1 MAKKHPVT
9 PHISGPPIPDFV
21 DAITTYESCLGHA
34 ITIPAQEIAA
44 RTSEELELC
53 LHFVSSGC
61 TIFLEE
67 ATYTCNIDLR
77 VDHVAIVGR
86 GAKTVIDLCRDN
98 SIEISANHCTLSNLK
113 VAFSSFGSSVIS
125 LRGSQNEIND
135 IEVTHYLNVPV
146 VSQDASFWDIIIEGS
161 HNILQR
167 VKINCSIFENFYIV
181 VTKYATN
188 VVISDLLVTKGRV
201 ECIKKGMF
209 CSTVKL
215 EGDLQDTVGVCCKG
229 LSCKPVAI
237 SDSAGSCQ

>member
-1 MAKKHPVT
+1 M
-9 PHISGPPIPDFV
+9 
-21 DAITTYESCLGHA
+21 
-34 ITIPAQEIAA
+34 
-44 RTSEELELC
+44 
-53 LHFVSSGC
+53 
-61 TIFLEE
+61 
-67 ATYTCNIDLR
+67 
-77 VDHVAIVGR
+77 AIVGR

-201 ECIKKGMF
+201 EVYLYGQNNTLRHSRICEAISLSEILRQFYRPTELLLFM
-209 CSTVKL
+209 
-215 EGDLQDTVGVCCKG
+215 KG
-229 LSCKPVAI
+229 LNCTIEEIKCTYVEVE
-237 SDSAGSCQ
+237 AGSLTNVECGGTIMIVGNPQGIILKGCKAKTLCGGPSVAMNEWDVTTRGTKCTVM